1 MVAWPGAC
9 RPETPCVGP
18 TLETIPSSPRYG
30 LRRLQRSFTI
40 HQIPPKPTGRDV
52 IPIEEQAFATVR
64 ESALKASASTD
75 GFVFEDADPVDRSD
89 MQYFADR
96 KYDCEGYKGKG

>member
-18 TLETIPSSPRYG
+18 TFGTIPSSPRYC

-40 HQIPPKPTGRDV
+40 HHILPKSAGRDV
-52 IPIEEQAFATVR
+52 VPIKEQAFATVR
-64 ESALKASASTD
+64 ESDLKAPASTD
-75 GFVFEDADPVDRSD
+75 SFVFEDADAVCHP
-89 MQYFADR
+89 AL
-96 KYDCEGYKGKG
+96 